1 MKKMKT
7 IMAVLILSFIG
18 LNSINAQSKMKN
30 ALKVTPLTIIKGQ
43 ALMIHYE
50 RAVIKNMTV
59 GVGVAPIFTAP
70 LIGTLAYPADKMKS
84 GIAVDPEIRWYAKS
98 DKIMD
103 GFFFGL
109 YNSNRFSSWESTND
123 IVELFNPNDS
133 PYDSDE
139 LNVSARKTIVGLQ
152 LGTHRL
158 LGDHFS
164 IDFYS
169 GFGLSGSKTTAKYA
183 SNNLVYDEIITV
195 GANLR
200 LNIAVGW
207 VF

>member
-1 MKKMKT
+1 
-7 IMAVLILSFIG
+7 
-18 LNSINAQSKMKN
+18 MKN

-43 ALMIHYE
+43 AIMLHYE

-59 GVGVAPIFTAP
+59 GVGFAPI
-70 LIGTLAYPADKMKS
+70 IGRLTYPGGKMKN

-98 DKIMD
+98 DKVMD

-109 YNSNRFSSWESTND
+109 YNSNGFSSWKSASD
-123 IVELFNPNDS
+123 IVELFNPSDLG
-133 PYDSDE
+133 YDSDE
-139 LNVSARKTIVGLQ
+139 LNVSVRKTIVGLQ

-158 LGDHFS
+158 IGDHFS

-169 GFGLSGSKTTAKYA
+169 GFGHSGFKITAKNT
-183 SNNLVYDEIITV
+183 SNKVVYHEIITR

-200 LNIAVGW
+200 LNIAIGW